1 MSIEDIKEKPSEGDA
16 VHAVVSFT
24 IDNIDDNNVITTFK
38 SPNGK
43 TVKVTGEVDEAMHIA
58 LQADEAELDE
68 KTSRAL
74 LRKIDINVLPIICL
88 LYACQFMD
96 KTTNSYAAVMG
107 LKKDL
112 NMVGDMYS
120 WCGSAFYLGYLF
132 FEFPANRIL
141 QKFPV
146 AKTTG
151 AFIFIWGAI
160 LCFHAIP
167 NEYAGFVALRT
178 LLGVFESAITPAM
191 VIITGQWYRAE
202 EHFFRTS
209 IWFACNGIG
218 TIMGGGIGYGLSVHQ
233 DSYSIIPWKILF
245 IVTGLMTIVVGIL
258 FTLQIPDLPT
268 KAWFLTEREKILV
281 VKRIRSNQ
289 QGFGNKKFKKH
300 QFIEALTDINTWL
313 YFLFAIAS
321 NIPNG
326 ATTNFGSILLN
337 SDFGYSSADSLLMNM
352 PCGAVEF
359 VGCILFAYS
368 QRFFRHRMAI
378 SFAATT
384 IVVIASCMLAFVKHS
399 NSTRLAGYYLMNV
412 GPITM
417 ICALSCFAS
426 NTAGHTKKITTNA
439 FFLIGYCVGNLVGPQ
454 TFISN
459 QAPAYTGGKI
469 SFVVCDVISLAL
481 IAIIYFNYW
490 YRNNRKDD
498 FLKRTN
504 TEMELIENIEFAD
517 LTDLENPNFRYSL

>member
-1 MSIEDIKEKPSEGDA
+1 MSIEEIKEKSSEGDA
-16 VHAVVSFT
+16 VHAVISFT
-24 IDNIDDNNVITTFK
+24 QDNIDDTNVITTFK

-43 TVKVTGEVDEAMHIA
+43 TVEVTGDVDEAMHMA
-58 LQADEAELDE
+58 LKAEEAELDE

-96 KTTNSYAAVMG
+96 KTTSSYAAVMG

-112 NMVGDMYS
+112 NMTGDMYS
-120 WCGSAFYLGYLF
+120 WCGTAFYLGYLF

-151 AFIFIWGAI
+151 TFIIIWGAI

-167 NEYAGFVALRT
+167 NEYAGFIALRT

-191 VIITGQWYRAE
+191 VMITGQWYRTE
-202 EHFFRTS
+202 EHFLRTS

-218 TIMGGGIGYGLSVHQ
+218 TIMGGGIGYGLAVHK
-233 DSYSIIPWKILF
+233 DSYSITSWKVLF
-245 IVTGLMTIVVGIL
+245 IVTGLMTIIIGLL
-258 FTLQIPDLPT
+258 FILQIPDLPT
-268 KAWFLTEREKILV
+268 KAWFLTEREKVLV
-281 VKRIRSNQ
+281 VERIRSNQ
-289 QGFGNKKFKKH
+289 QGFGNRTFKKH
-300 QFIEALTDINTWL
+300 QFIEALTDVNTWF

-326 ATTNFGSILLN
+326 ALTNFGSILLN
-337 SDFGYSSADSLLMNM
+337 SDFNYTAEQSLLMNM

-378 SFAATT
+378 SFAAMTVT
-384 IVVIASCMLAFVKHS
+384 VIASCMLAFVKHS
-399 NSTRLAGYYLMNV
+399 NRTRLAGYYIMNV
-412 GPITM
+412 YPITM

-439 FFLIGYCVGNLVGPQ
+439 IFLIGYCVGNLVGPQ
-454 TFISN
+454 TFISK

-469 SFVVCDVISLAL
+469 SFVVCDVATLAL

-490 YRNNRKDD
+490 YRNKKKDD
-498 FLKRTN
+498 FQKRNN
-504 TEMELIENIEFAD
+504 TEMEIIENIEFAD